1 VKELIKFLT
10 SSIRLLDPKDV
21 RKIYLTV
28 PLFLL
33 LALMDLAGVV
43 LLGTVGTLSYRL
55 ISGDNKKARLE
66 LIINDLLNKEIA
78 LTTLVAILISVAIVI
93 LISKTVFQA
102 VITYKFIRLQA
113 SIDHKLTTKIFN
125 NILHKNVDK
134 INQFAYSDYQYAL
147 TVASP
152 RFIQGVVGTYVSIFS
167 DLLSLILM
175 SFFAFFA
182 SPISFITILIIL
194 CSVYFLTNGPV
205 HKKAANYGREGART
219 GTKINA
225 LLLESFQGI
234 KEIQVYKQE
243 SNFVNSFSKYKY
255 NSSLVGNKQVWLAGL
270 LRYFF
275 EIAIVLSA
283 AGVLVFLA
291 LTVDMRRA
299 VTVAVVFM
307 AIGFRAIP
315 SIQRLQNSFV
325 SLRIIK
331 NSSLSLFQI
340 NEKFESPNIDIVEN
354 NKSFTKIKFV
364 NLGFKYSNNLIFKN
378 LDWEIKENSTTV
390 IFGESGSGKTTLI
403 DLLCG
408 LYEPTSGDIQF
419 FDNSDNLVLNP
430 YNAIKIGYVSQNSA
444 LFDGN
449 IYENVS
455 FSSSCTEVEL
465 KRIDDILI
473 RLGIKYLTEIN
484 SQGRDESIK
493 SSGTNLSGGER
504 QRVAIARSIF
514 ANPQL
519 VVFDEPTSSLDIEN
533 KKKLFEYFLEIK
545 GNKTVVIATHDQ
557 ELIEHADF
565 IIEIKNNEIYFSGT
579 AEEYSKKNYKNR
591 KI

>member
-1 VKELIKFLT
+1 MKELIKFLT
-10 SSIRLLDPKDV
+10 SSIRLLDPRDI
-21 RKIYLTV
+21 RKIYLTI

-43 LLGTVGTLSYRL
+43 LIGTVGTLSYRL
-55 ISGDNKKARLE
+55 VSGDNKKARLE
-66 LIINDLLNKEIA
+66 LIINDLLNKELQ
-78 LTTLVAILISVAIVI
+78 LTTLVAILLTAAITI
-93 LISKTVFQA
+93 LISKTIFQA
-102 VITYKFIRLQA
+102 IITYKFIRLQA
-113 SIDHKLTTKIFN
+113 SIDHKLTSKIFN
-125 NILHKNVDK
+125 NILHNSVDK
-134 INQFAYSDYQYAL
+134 INQFAYSDYQYTL

-175 SFFAFFA
+175 SVFAFFA
-182 SPISFITILIIL
+182 SPISFITILIVL
-194 CSVYFLTNGPV
+194 SAVYFLTNGPI

-243 SNFVNSFSKYKY
+243 SNFVQSFSKYKY
-255 NSSLVGNKQVWLAGL
+255 TSSLVGNKQVWLTGL

-275 EIAIVLSA
+275 EIGLILSA
-283 AGVLVFLA
+283 IAVLIFLT

-299 VTVAVVFM
+299 ITVVVVFM

-340 NEKFESPNIDIVEN
+340 NEKFKSPDL
-354 NKSFTKIKFV
+354 NKVMGEASCQKILFTDV
-364 NLGFKYSNNLIFKN
+364 GFKYNNKLILKN
-378 LDWEIKENSTTV
+378 MDCEIKENSTTV
-390 IFGESGSGKTTLI
+390 IVGESGSGKTTFI

-408 LYEPTSGDIQF
+408 LYTPTFGNIQF
-419 FDNSDNLVLNP
+419 IDTSNNLILDP
-430 YNAIKIGYVSQNSA
+430 YNLIKISYVSQNSA
-444 LFDGN
+444 LFDGD

-455 FSSSCTEVEL
+455 FNSNCTEYEV
-465 KRIDDILI
+465 KKIDNILNM
-473 RLGIKYLTEIN
+473 LGIKYLSEIN
-484 SQGRDESIK
+484 TRGEGESIK

-514 ANPQL
+514 ANPKL
-519 VVFDEPTSSLDIEN
+519 VVFDEPTSSLDLEN
-533 KKKLFEYFLEIK
+533 KLKLFEYLSTIK

-557 ELIEHADF
+557 ELIEYADYV
-565 IIEIKNNEIYFSGT
+565 IEIRDGGRFFSGT
-579 AEEYSKKNYKNR
+579 VEEYKNKK
-591 KI
+591 